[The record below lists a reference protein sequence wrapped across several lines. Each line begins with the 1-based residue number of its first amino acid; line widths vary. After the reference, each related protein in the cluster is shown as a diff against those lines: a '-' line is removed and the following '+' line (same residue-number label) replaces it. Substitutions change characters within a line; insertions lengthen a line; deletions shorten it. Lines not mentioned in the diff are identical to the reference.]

1 MGGEEDEAAT
11 RDRAAKKGS
20 MDGKLRNYGTLFVVV
35 LKLNKNLILSFWNK
49 KLHIFC

>member
-1 MGGEEDEAAT
+1 MKQLPVTGQ
-11 RDRAAKKGS
+11 RKKGS

-49 KLHIFC
+49 KLHIFS

>member
-11 RDRAAKKGS
+11 RDRAAEKGEYGRQIKKLWHS
-20 MDGKLRNYGTLFVVV
+20 FLVV

-49 KLHIFC
+49 KLHIFS